1 MMLLLR
7 KEETSQPHTTS
18 KDLLSPTVFTSPH
31 VMISSASAI
40 ISSPALLSIL
50 LVLLLAITM
59 IRLLPLLP
67 HQQYN

>member
-18 KDLLSPTVFTSPH
+18 KDLLSPTVFTSH

-40 ISSPALLSIL
+40 ISSSPALLSIL

>member
-18 KDLLSPTVFTSPH
+18 KDLLSPTVFTSH